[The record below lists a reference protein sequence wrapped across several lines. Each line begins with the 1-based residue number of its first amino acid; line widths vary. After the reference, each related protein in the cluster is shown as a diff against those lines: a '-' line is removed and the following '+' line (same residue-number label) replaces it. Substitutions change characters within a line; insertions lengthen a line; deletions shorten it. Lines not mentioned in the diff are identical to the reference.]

1 MPAPDEFA
9 LQYWPEQ
16 KVINAGLVIGI
27 AKLLVMGGNPGGNQQ
42 AMLSSGMTR
51 CLLELA
57 MSSNAPAVLKAQALS
72 TLTSILHSS
81 RPNQDLLSTLI
92 TAPLVL
98 LPPDESE
105 GAAPPEHGPGYTR
118 LSPRPATVI
127 LVSLAV
133 HGEHPTGSAASS
145 EGWSGVGLRLRKAA
159 VGCFEAYLSS
169 NREGA
174 EGIVGTMRPPPENNP
189 NDPTGDVETPQSAG
203 SLLLSALTDLPV
215 SGEQYDP
222 YRPILASLLFA
233 HLLRTTETI
242 KKMARAITFPSADED
257 DDEDP
262 QTLVGVVVGNLV
274 MAAREQTEVAN
285 REAKDGVPAGGRE
298 MTGRDWSRAQVGW
311 LLILCQWLWDSP
323 KTVKEFLSEGSHLQV
338 VSSLSLRQTL
348 SGAANSALTLPPI
361 AHSADRSVLGR

>member
-1 MPAPDEFA
+1 
-9 LQYWPEQ
+9 
-16 KVINAGLVIGI
+16 
-27 AKLLVMGGNPGGNQQ
+27 
-42 AMLSSGMTR
+42 
-51 CLLELA
+51 
-57 MSSNAPAVLKAQALS
+57 
-72 TLTSILHSS
+72 
-81 RPNQDLLSTLI
+81 
-92 TAPLVL
+92 
-98 LPPDESE
+98 
-105 GAAPPEHGPGYTR
+105 
-118 LSPRPATVI
+118 
-127 LVSLAV
+127 
-133 HGEHPTGSAASS
+133 
-145 EGWSGVGLRLRKAA
+145 
-159 VGCFEAYLSS
+159 
-169 NREGA
+169 
-174 EGIVGTMRPPPENNP
+174 
-189 NDPTGDVETPQSAG
+189 
-203 SLLLSALTDLPV
+203 LPV